1 MSALESVEIKA
12 FVPARDFAQAKAFYR
27 DLGFTM
33 ASEGGGI
40 AYFHHGSCSFLL
52 QDYYVEA
59 FAQNL
64 QMHLLVKDA
73 PAWHAMVHD
82 SGLAQRH
89 GVRVTALEEQP
100 WGMVDFTLTDPSGV
114 CWRIGHNI
122 PGWPGSIVRDG
133 A

>member
-12 FVPARDFAQAKAFYR
+12 FVPARDFEQSKAFYR

-40 AYFHHGSCSFLL
+40 AYFHHGNCSFLL
-52 QDYYVEA
+52 QDYHVEA

-73 PAWHAMVHD
+73 HAWHAMVLG
-82 SGLAQRH
+82 SGLAQRS
-89 GVRVTALEEQP
+89 GVRVTPLEEQP
-100 WGMVDFTLTDPSGV
+100 WGMVDFTLTDPCGV

-122 PGWPGSIVRDG
+122 PGWPGSIVRDD